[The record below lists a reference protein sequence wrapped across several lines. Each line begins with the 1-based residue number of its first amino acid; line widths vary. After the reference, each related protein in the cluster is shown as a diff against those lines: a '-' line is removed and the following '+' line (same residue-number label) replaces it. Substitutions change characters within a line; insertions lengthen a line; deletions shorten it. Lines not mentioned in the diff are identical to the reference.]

1 MPMLLELPLPLA
13 GIRRGRRKLQRYGF
27 LLPFAVLWFGVVTR
41 LNGYGAGRFFS

>member
-27 LLPFAVLWFGVVTR
+27 LLPSSRSV
-41 LNGYGAGRFFS
+41 SSPD